1 MVSRE
6 LVRIINADRECS
18 RKTNCLVSH
27 VARRDFLAL
36 AGRSGL
42 ALGLVPLL
50 DQKSVEQR
58 NSASSRIVIPGA
70 SNLLASDLM
79 QDIVAA
85 GLGPLIVA
93 GLTLHEF
100 SQAFSKF
107 DFDNL
112 PSGLKKYYRQAGGA
126 NRDNAAA
133 RALWRKVPGAVRI
146 NGVAALDEFHRPRVW
161 SHIISRANGGSDL
174 ARNGIWWDAKKN
186 LQLGPRNMTLLS
198 LLDAKAALTMAGLK
212 ATVPLVVKP
221 LLTGSMASVVTVLVF
236 VIAELALR
244 FYLGEIS
251 GWELATSVMI
261 SALMAGAASFI
272 VSGLIMG
279 IALAFPVLLPFFQI
293 VMVPL
298 AVAGLVF
305 MPIQIN
311 ALVNGWWRA
320 LDQKGHLDHFIAGL
334 HLFEEIVRDL
344 SASRLTVRN
353 ENELGLRLRISELW
367 SNLASRVDLGQL
379 VPRVDII
386 EFISE
391 LGQDVSDLVPE
402 FAWLESVGGAIAGT
416 GHRAVE
422 ALPDWQLAVPSWKFD
437 IGLGKFT
444 PDFGFLERLPA
455 LDMDLKTLLVDAEM
469 PSLRKLTVPLP
480 DFGVA
485 NRSAQDALA
494 SASTYLTTRGSAA
507 LEQRSV

>member
-6 LVRIINADRECS
+6 FGRIFGANGERS
-18 RKTNCLVSH
+18 RKTDYSVSH
-27 VARRDFLAL
+27 MARRDFLEL

-50 DQKSVEQR
+50 DQKTVAQR
-58 NSASSRIVIPGA
+58 NSESSRIVIPGA

-85 GLGPLIVA
+85 GMGPLTVA

-100 SQAFSKF
+100 SQAFSQF

-112 PSGLKKYYRQAGGA
+112 PQDLKKYYRQAGGA
-126 NRDNAAA
+126 SRNNTAA
-133 RALWRKVPGAVRI
+133 RDLWRKVPGAVRV
-146 NGVAALDEFHRPRVW
+146 NGVAALHEFHRPRVW

-186 LQLGPRNMTLLS
+186 LQIGPRNMTLLN
-198 LLDAKAALTMAGLK
+198 LLNAKAALTMAGLT

-221 LLTGSMASVVTVLVF
+221 LLIGSMASVVIVLVF
-236 VIAELALR
+236 VLAELGLR

-251 GWELATSVMI
+251 GWELATGVML

-279 IALAFPVLLPFFQI
+279 ISLAFPVLLPFFQI

-298 AVAGLVF
+298 AVAGLAL
-305 MPIQIN
+305 MPIQAN
-311 ALVNGWWRA
+311 ALANDWWSA

-334 HLFEEIVRDL
+334 HLFKEIVQHK
-344 SASRLTVRN
+344 
-353 ENELGLRLRISELW
+353 NELGLRSRIAEVW
-367 SNLASRVDLGQL
+367 SNLASWIDPVQRI
-379 VPRVDII
+379 PRVDIVG
-386 EFISE
+386 FISE
-391 LGQDVSDLVPE
+391 LDRDLSSLNLE
-402 FAWLESVGGAIAGT
+402 LAWLESVGEAVADT
-416 GHRAVE
+416 SHRAVE
-422 ALPDWQLAVPSWKFD
+422 ALPDWRLSVPSWKFD
-437 IGLGKFT
+437 IGSGRFT
-444 PDFGFLERLPA
+444 PDFELLEQLPA
-455 LDMDLKTLLVDAEM
+455 LDIDLKAFLADVGM
-469 PSLRKLTVPLP
+469 PPLRKLTVSLP
-480 DFGVA
+480 DFGMA

-494 SASTYLTTRGSAA
+494 SASNYLTAQGSAA
-507 LEQRSV
+507 LE